1 MMYFSALAC
10 CGIVFN
16 VWLYIDDLKNR
27 NGILDAIDKGENL
40 ETLMTS
46 PTGEN
51 RRKEFD
57 GEDADYQME
66 TGADADVKESLK
78 LYKDNKESRDNLK
91 RSIAKQSMSNN

>member
-1 MMYFSALAC
+1 MMYFSGLAC

-27 NGILDAIDKGENL
+27 NGILDSVDKGDNL

-46 PTGEN
+46 PTGKN
-51 RRKEFD
+51 NRKEFD

-66 TGADADVKESLK
+66 TGADQDVK
-78 LYKDNKESRDNLK
+78 
-91 RSIAKQSMSNN
+91 